1 MLQRV
6 PQRLRAAAVAGRPQR
21 AKPCN
26 TANRSSRDADAVLPK
41 PEGEELSM
49 QGAYN
54 CGRSCFG
61 CGLLESV
68 VRHAI
73 ECMRAGSHAA
83 AAEIVCCEVTTRHSS
98 GAARVGA
105 AATEPTA
112 ACSPA
117 RAAAS
122 SSADPMSPAA
132 VRFISDQAVA
142 AGAAPFTAP
151 ARLTS
156 TPPPPVSG
164 AELAAGLQAAFPILG
179 ATSSLATGAGAVKV
193 LVGGHVV
200 HRAGWVAGVSTGLRQ
215 REVQHVPSAF
225 VAERHRPL
233 VALARKSVTVRF
245 PPAEL
250 RAALSDPSP
259 EWFADMLRP
268 CVREAVV
275 CGEVMRR
282 FRSRHGQAAL
292 ERWFP
297 EQFGWTVEVVS
308 EKEAGVS
315 GCFRFVTHSAWQ
327 ANGNLE
333 SYMTNLFADRDPE
346 RYAKTVKA
354 LTQWAHVCEL
364 LSAAGITLGDMKPGN
379 LLVDEDGNIKL
390 TDLDDALEQLLARA
404 ESRSWAGALQL
415 LQQLDGC
422 ETRLEQLQL
431 LSDLG
436 GRDWMCA
443 ASHTYL
449 LGAAVCDWSCEQLG
463 QLACVAGGGGRALQ
477 SDVGFLSELHD
488 VAEGLMALR
497 PNQRPSMQ
505 QLRTRLARLADD
517 WC

>member
-1 MLQRV
+1 M
-6 PQRLRAAAVAGRPQR
+6 
-21 AKPCN
+21 PCL
-26 TANRSSRDADAVLPK
+26 LPT
-41 PEGEELSM
+41 PS
-49 QGAYN
+49 Q
-54 CGRSCFG
+54 
-61 CGLLESV
+61 
-68 VRHAI
+68 
-73 ECMRAGSHAA
+73 AGSHAA

-179 ATSSLATGAGAVKV
+179 AASLATGAGAVKV
-193 LVGGHVV
+193 LVGGRVV

-315 GCFRFVTHSAWQ
+315 GCFRFVTHRCVQPAV
-327 ANGNLE
+327 AV
-333 SYMTNLFADRDPE
+333 T
-346 RYAKTVKA
+346 RYARMFLVNAGGDCVGLHA
-354 LTQWAHVCEL
+354 LTDTHIRYHL
-364 LSAAGITLGDMKPGN
+364 YPGCP
-379 LLVDEDGNIKL
+379 
-390 TDLDDALEQLLARA
+390 AW
-404 ESRSWAGALQL
+404 S
-415 LQQLDGC
+415 
-422 ETRLEQLQL
+422 
-431 LSDLG
+431 SDSCFL
-436 GRDWMCA
+436 C
-443 ASHTYL
+443 ASH
-449 LGAAVCDWSCEQLG
+449 
-463 QLACVAGGGGRALQ
+463 LACNAARGRPTATWR
-477 SDVGFLSELHD
+477 
-488 VAEGLMALR
+488 A
-497 PNQRPSMQ
+497 
-505 QLRTRLARLADD
+505 T
-517 WC
+517 

>member
-1 MLQRV
+1 MVQ
-6 PQRLRAAAVAGRPQR
+6 
-21 AKPCN
+21 
-26 TANRSSRDADAVLPK
+26 
-41 PEGEELSM
+41 
-49 QGAYN
+49 
-54 CGRSCFG
+54 
-61 CGLLESV
+61 
-68 VRHAI
+68 
-73 ECMRAGSHAA
+73 AGSHAA

-132 VRFISDQAVA
+132 VRFISDRAVA

-179 ATSSLATGAGAVKV
+179 AASLATGAGAVKV
-193 LVGGHVV
+193 LVGGRVV

-364 LSAAGITLGDMKPGN
+364 LSAAGITHGDMKPGN

-390 TDLDDALEQLLARA
+390 TDLDGAALLPAHIVMDAQEDAEMATAAGSGGAAAAVASAAMRGLETAAVSESPYTMTTAFAPPEMWVGWARSRMSYPDSLEQLLARA

-463 QLACVAGGGGRALQ
+463 QLACVVGGGGRALQ

-497 PNQRPSMQ
+497 PCQRPSMQ